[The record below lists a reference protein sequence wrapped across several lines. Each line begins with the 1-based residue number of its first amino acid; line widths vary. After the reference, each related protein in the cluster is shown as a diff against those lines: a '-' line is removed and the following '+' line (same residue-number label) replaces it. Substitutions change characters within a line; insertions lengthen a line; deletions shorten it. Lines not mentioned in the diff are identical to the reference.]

1 MSCCNNTVCCNNNI
15 SEKSCCICP
24 KNIKCRFKEN
34 FIKVFVRNFFHSL
47 TRCFKKIDLA
57 LEKFIYSDPGFFLGL
72 ISDLLTINLFF
83 LSLNIFYC
91 QNSCLRFCTIYLL
104 RKILFLLSLIPIFWM
119 ISCMLF
125 LASFFL
131 QASSCKHFFIFLTVS
146 STLIEFVPKL
156 NGQN

>member
-24 KNIKCRFKEN
+24 KNFKCRFKEN

-57 LEKFIYSDPGFFLGL
+57 LEKFLYSDPGFFLGL

-91 QNSCLRFCTIYLL
+91 QNSCLRFCTIYII
-104 RKILFLLSLIPIFWM
+104 RKNIIIIIINPYFRDDFLHAF
-119 ISCMLF
+119 SCKLF
-125 LASFFL
+125 LASFFM
-131 QASSCKHFFIFLTVS
+131 QAFFYIFNS
-146 STLIEFVPKL
+146 
-156 NGQN
+156 